1 MGESR
6 VRAAKSVLL
15 DRLRASSALL
25 QGSVTMVLSYLK
37 TWGAPGLRHPVLDRD
52 RLNRWYRQ
60 LLGVLL
66 VLLVGLVTLWK
77 LDRDASSWRDETVS
91 YAVAKRS
98 LGELWLLV
106 QNIDAVHGLYYF
118 LAHFTLGVWD
128 DGVLTLRVLSVLG
141 TLTAVLGVHAMG
153 TRLGDP
159 ATGFLA
165 GVAFLCVPQVQ
176 FYAQEARSYALVS
189 AAVVWATW
197 FFVRALQ
204 DGRHRWWAG
213 YAGLL
218 LLGGWLHVFALLVIL
233 AHAVTLWH
241 SGHLRRLGRRWLL
254 VIAFVG
260 CAVAPLAVVSAGQAP
275 AQLDWLGRPGLQDW
289 LGFVVPAAV
298 AVALGALLHRRGA
311 DAARAVTLPAIGLPL
326 LIVPAGFLLTVSL
339 LHPWY
344 VDRYVLY
351 CMSGLAL
358 LVGQALRHWQ
368 LILRSQAPA
377 RRRRKLYA
385 TAVVACV
392 LFSAFGPWY
401 WQVRSAASR
410 TDTVESYWGLTVTVP
425 GEPEPVLFQ
434 PARRRAWVLARPAVF
449 GPLDD
454 IALQQT
460 PAASGTLY
468 GVEAPPDVIRQRML
482 QHREINVLR
491 DRPGQPL
498 DNTPAELTKREVLRQ
513 HYQLCWVIPVNGG
526 ESAIF
531 IRRDAAATNPLCAP
545 GRDIYS

>member
-1 MGESR
+1 MLGYLETW
-6 VRAAKSVLL
+6 RAP
-15 DRLRASSALL
+15 DLR
-25 QGSVTMVLSYLK
+25 Y
-37 TWGAPGLRHPVLDRD
+37 PVLDQD
-52 RLNRWYRQ
+52 RLNRRYRQ
-60 LLGVLL
+60 LLAVGL
-66 VLLVGLVTLWK
+66 VLLASLVSLWK

-98 LGELWLLV
+98 LDELWLLV
-106 QNIDAVHGLYYF
+106 QNIDAVHGLYYL
-118 LAHFTLGVWD
+118 LAHLALGVWD

-141 TLTAVLGVHAMG
+141 TLTAVLGVHAIG

-159 ATGFLA
+159 ATGFVA

-176 FYAQEARSYALVS
+176 FYAQEARSYALVC

-204 DGRHRWWAG
+204 DGRRRLWAG

-260 CAVAPLAVVSAGQAP
+260 CAVVPLAVVSAGQAS
-275 AQLDWLGRPGLQDW
+275 AQLDWLGRPSLQDW

-298 AVALGALLHRRGA
+298 AVTLGVLLHRRGG
-311 DAARAVTLPAIGLPL
+311 DAERAVTLPALGVPL
-326 LIVPAGFLLTVSL
+326 LVVPAGFLLTVSL
-339 LHPWY
+339 VHPWY

-368 LILRSQAPA
+368 RILRAEADPS

-385 TAVVACV
+385 TAAVAFS
-392 LFSAFGPWY
+392 LFSALGPWY
-401 WQVRSAASR
+401 WQMRSAASR
-410 TDTVESYWGLTVTVP
+410 TDTVESYWGLTATLP
-425 GEPEPVLFQ
+425 GDPEPVLFQ
-434 PARRRAWVLARPAVF
+434 PARRRVWVLARPAVF

-460 PAASGTLY
+460 PTASGTLY
-468 GVEAPPDVIRQRML
+468 GVEASPDVIRQRML

-498 DNTPAELTKREVLRQ
+498 DNTPAEITKRAVLRQ

-531 IRRDAAATNPLCAP
+531 IRRDVAATNPLCAP
-545 GRDIYS
+545 GRDIHS

>member
-1 MGESR
+1 M
-6 VRAAKSVLL
+6 ASVLSHL
-15 DRLRASSALL
+15 ETR
-25 QGSVTMVLSYLK
+25 
-37 TWGAPGLRHPVLDRD
+37 GADDLRHPVRDPGRLD
-52 RLNRWYRQ
+52 RWYRQ
-60 LLGVLL
+60 LLVILL
-66 VLLVGLVTLWK
+66 VLLVGLVSFWK

-118 LAHFTLGVWD
+118 LAHLVLGIWD

-141 TLTAVLGVHAMG
+141 TLTAVLGVHAIG
-153 TRLGDP
+153 SRLGDP
-159 ATGFLA
+159 ATGFLS
-165 GVAFLCVPQVQ
+165 GGAFLCVPQVQ
-176 FYAQEARSYALVS
+176 FYAQEARSYALVT

-204 DGRHRWWAG
+204 DGRRRWWAG

-218 LLGGWLHVFALLVIL
+218 LLAGWLHVFALLVVL
-233 AHAVTLWH
+233 AHAVTLGRT
-241 SGHLRRLGRRWLL
+241 GHLRRLGWRWLGG
-254 VIAFVG
+254 VAFAG
-260 CAVAPLAVVSAGQAP
+260 CAVAPLAAVSAGQAS
-275 AQLDWLGRPGLQDW
+275 AQLDWLGRPSLQDW
-289 LGFVVPAAV
+289 LGFIVPAAV
-298 AVALGALLHRRGA
+298 AATLGIWLRRRDEGSA
-311 DAARAVTLPAIGLPL
+311 GAVTLSAIGVPL
-326 LIVPAGFLLTVSL
+326 LIVPAGFLLAVSL
-339 LHPWY
+339 VHPWY

-368 LILRSQAPA
+368 LILRADPA
-377 RRRRKLYA
+377 RRRRRLYA
-385 TAVVACV
+385 TAAVAFA
-392 LFSAFGPWY
+392 LFAALGPWY
-401 WQVRSAASR
+401 WQLRSPVSR

-425 GEPEPVLFQ
+425 GDTEPVLFQ
-434 PARRRAWVLARPAVF
+434 PARRRVWVLARPAVF
-449 GPLDD
+449 GQLDD
-454 IALQQT
+454 IALLQT

-468 GVEAPPDVIRQRML
+468 GVEASPDVIRKRML

-498 DNTPAELTKREVLRQ
+498 DNTPAEITKREVLRR

-531 IRRDAAATNPLCAP
+531 IRRDAAATDPLCAP

>member
-1 MGESR
+1 M
-6 VRAAKSVLL
+6 
-15 DRLRASSALL
+15 
-25 QGSVTMVLSYLK
+25 LSYLK
-37 TWGAPGLRHPVLDRD
+37 KWGAPDLRHPVLDRD

-60 LLGVLL
+60 LLAVLL
-66 VLLVGLVTLWK
+66 VLLVWLVSLWK

-118 LAHFTLGVWD
+118 LAHLVLGAWD
-128 DGVLTLRVLSVLG
+128 DGVLTLRVLSALG
-141 TLTAVLGVHAMG
+141 TLTAVLGVHAIG
-153 TRLGDP
+153 SRLGDP

-204 DGRHRWWAG
+204 DSRRRWWAG

-218 LLGGWLHVFALLVIL
+218 LLSGWLHVFALLVIL
-233 AHAVTLWH
+233 AHAVTLWR
-241 SGHLRRLGRRWLL
+241 SGHMPRLGRRWLL
-254 VIAFVG
+254 GIAFAG

-275 AQLDWLGRPGLQDW
+275 AQLDWLGRPSLQDW
-289 LGFVVPAAV
+289 LGFVVPAVV
-298 AVALGALLHRRGA
+298 AAALGLLLRRQDEGS
-311 DAARAVTLPAIGLPL
+311 ARALTLPTTAVPL

-339 LHPWY
+339 VHPWY

-368 LILRSQAPA
+368 RILRAEADPA
-377 RRRRKLYA
+377 RRRRRMYA
-385 TAVVACV
+385 TAAVAFA
-392 LFSAFGPWY
+392 LFSALGPWY
-401 WQVRSAASR
+401 WQMRSPASR

-425 GEPEPVLFQ
+425 GAPEPVLLQ

-468 GVEAPPDVIRQRML
+468 GVEASPDVIRQRML
-482 QHREINVLR
+482 QHPEINVLR

-498 DNTPAELTKREVLRQ
+498 DNTPAEITKREVLRR

-531 IRRDAAATNPLCAP
+531 IRRDAAATNPMCAP

>member
-1 MGESR
+1 MRAVALGSR
-6 VRAAKSVLL
+6 RVLL
-15 DRLRASSALL
+15 ERLRVSPALFRARA
-25 QGSVTMVLSYLK
+25 TTVLGYLE
-37 TWGAPGLRHPVLDRD
+37 TWTAPALRHPVLDQD
-52 RLNRWYRQ
+52 RLERRYRQ
-60 LLGVLL
+60 LLAAGL
-66 VLLVGLVTLWK
+66 VLLTSLVSLWK
-77 LDRDASSWRDETVS
+77 LDRDATSWRDETVS
-91 YAVAKRS
+91 YAVAKRTP
-98 LGELWLLV
+98 GELWLLV

-118 LAHFTLGVWD
+118 LAHLALEVRD
-128 DGVLTLRVLSVLG
+128 DGILTLRILSVLG
-141 TLTAVLGVHAMG
+141 TMTAALGVYAIG
-153 TRLGDP
+153 NRLGDP

-165 GVAFLCVPQVQ
+165 GVAFLCIPQVQ

-189 AAVVWATW
+189 AAVIWATW
-197 FFVRALQ
+197 FFVRALH
-204 DGRHRWWAG
+204 DGRRCWWAG

-218 LLGGWLHVFALLVIL
+218 MLGGWLHVFALLVIL
-233 AHAVTLWH
+233 AHAVTLWR
-241 SGHLRRLGRRWLL
+241 GGYLRRLGRSWM
-254 VIAFVG
+254 VMIAIVG
-260 CAVAPLAVVSAGQAP
+260 CAVAPLAVVSAGQAS
-275 AQLDWLGRPGLQDW
+275 AQLDWLGRPSLQDW

-298 AVALGALLHRRGA
+298 AAALGVALRGHDA
-311 DAARAVTLPAIGLPL
+311 GAARTVTFSTLGVPL

-339 LHPWY
+339 AKPWY

-358 LVGQALRHWQ
+358 LLGQALRQWQ
-368 LILRSQAPA
+368 RILRAEAASG
-377 RRRRKLYA
+377 RERRKLYA
-385 TAVVACV
+385 TAAVAFA
-392 LFSAFGPWY
+392 LFSALGPWY
-401 WQVRSAASR
+401 WQMRSAASR

-425 GEPEPVLFQ
+425 GDPEPVLFQ

-468 GVEAPPDVIRQRML
+468 GVEASPDVIRQRML

-498 DNTPAELTKREVLRQ
+498 DDTPAEITKRAVLRQ

-531 IRRDAAATNPLCAP
+531 IRRDAALTNPLCAP

>member
-1 MGESR
+1 MQAVKVGSR
-6 VRAAKSVLL
+6 RVLL
-15 DRLRASSALL
+15 ERLRASPSLLWASA
-25 QGSVTMVLSYLK
+25 TTVLSHLE
-37 TWGAPGLRHPVLDRD
+37 TLGAPDLVHPVLDGD

-60 LLGVLL
+60 LLAVFL
-66 VLLVGLVTLWK
+66 VLLVGLVSLWK

-118 LAHFTLGVWD
+118 LAHLVLGVWD
-128 DGVLTLRVLSVLG
+128 DGVLTLRALSVLG
-141 TLTAVLGVHAMG
+141 TLTAVLGVHAIG
-153 TRLGDP
+153 SRLGDP

-204 DGRHRWWAG
+204 DGRRRWWAG

-218 LLGGWLHVFALLVIL
+218 SLGGWLHVFALLVIL
-233 AHAVTLWH
+233 AHAVTLWR
-241 SGHLRRLGRRWLL
+241 SGQRRRLGWRWLSGS
-254 VIAFVG
+254 AFAG
-260 CAVAPLAVVSAGQAP
+260 CAVAPLAVVSGGQAS
-275 AQLDWLGRPGLQDW
+275 AQLDWLGRPSLQDW
-289 LGFVVPAAV
+289 LGFVVPAVV
-298 AVALGALLHRRGA
+298 AAALGVWLRRQGEGSG
-311 DAARAVTLPAIGLPL
+311 RAVTLPAIGVPL
-326 LIVPAGFLLTVSL
+326 MIVPAGFLLTVSL
-339 LHPWY
+339 IHPWY

-358 LVGQALRHWQ
+358 LAGQALRHWQ
-368 LILRSQAPA
+368 RILRGEADPA
-377 RRRRKLYA
+377 RRRHRLYA
-385 TAVVACV
+385 TTAVAFA
-392 LFSAFGPWY
+392 LFSAAGPWY
-401 WQVRSAASR
+401 WQLRVPVSR
-410 TDTVESYWGLTVTVP
+410 TDTVESFWGLTVTVP
-425 GEPEPVLFQ
+425 GDPEPVLFQ

-498 DNTPAELTKREVLRQ
+498 DDTPAEITKREVLRR

-531 IRRDAAATNPLCAP
+531 IRRDAAATDPLCAP